1 MASQHSLWR
10 CSFEK
15 THTGGM
21 RHAAAKVYKPR
32 LFGEGGKS
40 RRAFLPGA
48 LLRQK
53 TDGFE
58 ILLKSSPRK
67 KKNAVF

>member
-40 RRAFLPGA
+40 RRAFFAGCVSPPKKRTA
-48 LLRQK
+48 LK
-53 TDGFE
+53 FC
-58 ILLKSSPRK
+58 
-67 KKNAVF
+67 